1 MTWVLLHTIGASG
14 KSLRQFAG
22 LLRGA
27 GVDALV
33 DVRLRNTSQLAGWS
47 KRDDLAY
54 ALELLG
60 VEYDHRPEL
69 GPSDQ
74 LLDAFRRGLTF
85 DEYAP
90 AYRALIAERGVLP
103 DALAGLAQYQRP
115 ALLCAC
121 PTPDRCHRR
130 LLAEALAEL
139 DPGLQLRHL

>member
-1 MTWVLLHTIGASG
+1 MGSILHTIGASG

-27 GVDALV
+27 GVDAVV

-54 ALELLG
+54 GLELLG
-60 VEYDHRPEL
+60 VEYEHRPEL
-69 GPSDQ
+69 GPSDR
-74 LLDAFRRGLTF
+74 LLDAFQRGLGF

-103 DALAGLAQYQRP
+103 EALARLGRYQRP
-115 ALLCAC
+115 VLLCAC

-139 DPGLQLRHL
+139 DPGLRVRHL

>member
-1 MTWVLLHTIGASG
+1 MLLHTIGASG

-22 LLRGA
+22 LLRDA

-33 DVRLRNTSQLAGWS
+33 DVRRRNTSQLAGWS

-54 ALELLG
+54 ALELIG
-60 VEYDHRPEL
+60 VDYRHRPDL
-69 GPSDQ
+69 GPSDE
-74 LLDAFRRGLTF
+74 LLDAFHRGLAF
-85 DEYAP
+85 EQYAP

-103 DALAGLAQYQRP
+103 EALVELERHARP

-139 DPGLQLRHL
+139 RPGLSVRHL

>member
-1 MTWVLLHTIGASG
+1 MTPMRLYTIGASG
-14 KSLRQFAG
+14 KTLRQFAG
-22 LLRGA
+22 LVRDA
-27 GVDALV
+27 GVDTVV
-33 DVRLRNTSQLAGWS
+33 DVRRRNTSQLAGWS

-54 ALELLG
+54 VLELIG
-60 VEYDHRPEL
+60 VDYQHRPDL

-74 LLDAFRRGLTF
+74 LLDAFHHGLAF
-85 DEYAP
+85 EEYAP

-103 DALAGLAQYQRP
+103 EALAQLGRHERP

-139 DPGLQLRHL
+139 RPGLSVRHL